1 MQIRKIDTGN
11 RKDVHQFIQ
20 LPFDL
25 YKGNAQWVPPIA
37 SDIRG
42 LLNRKKHPFYRH
54 SDADF
59 FLAERDG
66 RAVGRIAV
74 LYNRNYNEHHNRR
87 TAFFYLFECED
98 DQEAAHG
105 LFDAAFDWARS
116 HDMNE
121 IKGPRGFLRS
131 HGHGILVEGFEF
143 RPAMGIPYNH
153 PYYATLVEGA
163 GFQKF
168 DAFLSGR
175 IDRGHELPER
185 FFEIA
190 ERVKERRGFRIQEFR
205 NKREMRQ
212 WIPRIEP
219 VLRQAFA
226 DAPEAYPFT
235 PEEFKQMATSMILA
249 AKPDCVKLVMKGDQ
263 PIGFLFTFSDIS
275 AALQKTGGRLW
286 PFGWIRILLEFR
298 RTDWANLN
306 GVGLLPE
313 YQGMGANAVLYAE
326 LTKTLINSQ
335 FNHGDIVQ
343 VSEQNMKSFSDM
355 EAIGVRWYKR
365 HRVYRREL

>member
-1 MQIRKIDTGN
+1 MQIRKVDTAN
-11 RKDVHQFIQ
+11 RRDVQRFIQ

-25 YKGNAQWVPPIA
+25 YKDNAQWVPPII
-37 SDIRG
+37 SDAKAV
-42 LLNRKKHPFYRH
+42 LNRNKHPFYQH

-66 RAVGRIAV
+66 RVAGRIAA
-74 LYNRNYNEHHNRR
+74 LFNRNYNEYHKRR
-87 TAFFYLFECED
+87 NAFFYHFECED
-98 DQEAAHG
+98 DPEAARG
-105 LFDAAFDWARS
+105 LFDAAFDWART
-116 HDMNE
+116 HGLDE

-131 HGHGILVEGFEF
+131 DGHGILVEGFEH

-153 PYYATLVEGA
+153 PYYAALLEAA
-163 GFQKF
+163 GFEKY
-168 DAFLSGR
+168 DDFLSGR
-175 IDRGHELPER
+175 IDRGHELPQR

-205 NKREMRQ
+205 NKRELRP
-212 WIPRIEP
+212 WIPVVAP
-219 VLRQAFA
+219 VLESAFREW
-226 DAPEAYPFT
+226 PEYHPST
-235 PEEFKQMATSMILA
+235 PEEFKQMANNMILG
-249 AKPDCVKLVMKGDQ
+249 AKADCVKIVMKGDE
-263 PIGFLFTFSDIS
+263 PIGFVLTFADIS

-286 PFGWIRILLEFR
+286 PFGWIPILLEFR

-326 LTKTLINSQ
+326 LAKTLQNSQ
-335 FNHGDIVQ
+335 FNHGDFVQ

-355 EAIGVRWYKR
+355 EAIGVKWYKR
-365 HRVYRREL
+365 HRVYRKEL